1 MSLDLD
7 TCPLCEHNI
16 PVMNE
21 LVMNQVTALAMK
33 MSEEMLFETMHGVL
47 KENQS
52 LLETQGIEV
61 PQMSKAQLRVHFTS
75 HQPLLPLIIKRD
87 MMNIQRLQESLLNQ
101 PSHPTLVNSYIRISN
116 HKVKLIKRWN
126 ELYQPP
132 KKIEPY
138 KYE

>member
-61 PQMSKAQLRVHFTS
+61 PHISKAQLRVHFTS
-75 HQPLLPLIIKRD
+75 QGSKGW
-87 MMNIQRLQESLLNQ
+87 
-101 PSHPTLVNSYIRISN
+101 PSGR
-116 HKVKLIKRWN
+116 
-126 ELYQPP
+126 
-132 KKIEPY
+132 
-138 KYE
+138 